1 MKSSEFVCAE
11 AISAE
16 VLAGDKQGAIR
27 EMPQALF
34 DADQIAQGDFESIV
48 DALLRREEL
57 GSTGI
62 GRGVAIPHTKH
73 PSVNQTIATV
83 GVSRNGIDFA
93 SLDGESVYVFFLL
106 ISPSDRPDDHIR
118 ALETAARQL
127 RIETFCRFL
136 RQATSVEEIKQ
147 LLDDSDD
154 EQLR

>member
-1 MKSSEFVCAE
+1 MKFSEFMCTD

-27 EMPQALF
+27 EMTQALL
-34 DADQIAQGDFESIV
+34 DAGQIAQDDYESIV

-73 PSVNQTIATV
+73 PSVGQTIATV
-83 GVSRNGIDFA
+83 GVSRSGIDFA
-93 SLDGESVYVFFLL
+93 SLDGKPVYVLLLL
-106 ISPSDRPDDHIR
+106 ISPSDRPDIHLR
-118 ALETAARQL
+118 AMETAARQL
-127 RIETFCRFL
+127 RAETFCRFL
-136 RQATSVEEIKQ
+136 RQAKSVEEIKQ

-154 EQLR
+154 DQLR